1 MPSSCSS
8 QLVLAALVASVTLHA
23 QETETSRGGMH
34 ALQAAS
40 SRPGAVDPWLRAELD
55 RLGDG
60 GRAKVYFVLRQR
72 FDAEGFR
79 TRTKSQPLAQRRQL
93 VVAALRD
100 HATDSQRELLAAAE
114 RERIEGRCSSPTT
127 NWLGNFVQL
136 EATVA
141 AIERLAALPCVLSA
155 HLDTTPRHEE
165 VADAAQ
171 PVEDPGHGASHAAH
185 GLDAPIACAATN
197 PAPGD
202 GPVQT
207 RAFVAWAY
215 GFRGQGVLVANVDGG
230 ISSHSDLD
238 ARRWT
243 NTGEIANNGIDDDQN
258 GFVDD
263 VHGFAFDLGS
273 AAIDDGGGHGTM
285 TAGLLVGDGSCS
297 GIAWGQ
303 APAANVMTCRT
314 LSETSQWNAIQYAL
328 AMGADV
334 QTSSFSYKANFTP
347 PPNYLVHRD
356 VAAATLAAGLIR
368 VNSSGNDGAAAND
381 GASSLRVPCNIAA
394 PACAP
399 SPYLDPAQSS
409 GGISGVLAVGA
420 YRVPQNAI
428 DVVSP
433 HGPFAWS
440 LADVQQNVP
449 AYPASQWDAARHDD
463 YPWQNGARQGLLKPD
478 VLGPTGNTTTSGAPC
493 RTTTFSGT
501 SNAAPTVA
509 GVIALWKCA
518 NPSLTPED
526 VAMIVH
532 QTAQDLGPVAG
543 KENRY
548 GAGLVDAER
557 GLRRALCVHRVD
569 HESAWAVDHPIA
581 AGPVH
586 LAIDGVPNS
595 LAVVVVGLQRM
606 PLSFGSLQLGV
617 GPGLDVVFGGV
628 TDSFGEL
635 QSTAG
640 TGPWLQGLRLATQ
653 AVLLDQTHT
662 GLVLDSNV
670 VEIAFR

>member
-1 MPSSCSS
+1 MPSPTCH
-8 QLVLAALVASVTLHA
+8 LIVAAVLVASVAA
-23 QETETSRGGMH
+23 QAQGKAVGREGPRAQHLPS
-34 ALQAAS
+34 LAS
-40 SRPGAVDPWLRAELD
+40 AIDPWLRAELD
-55 RLGDG
+55 RIGKSA
-60 GRAKVYFVLRQR
+60 RTKAYFVIRDR
-72 FDAEGFR
+72 FDAEGWR
-79 TRTKSQPLAQRRQL
+79 ARTKSMPLSQRRSL
-93 VVAALRD
+93 VVASMQD
-100 HATDSQRELLAAAE
+100 HAEDSQRELLAAIE
-114 RERIEGRCSSPTT
+114 RERSAGQCSTPTS

-136 EATVA
+136 EATA
-141 AIERLAALPCVLSA
+141 ATIERLASMSCVASA
-155 HLDTTPRHEE
+155 HMDAAPRFEE
-165 VADAAQ
+165 VADASIGNATH
-171 PVEDPGHGASHAAH
+171 PIARAPNGRGS
-185 GLDAPIACAATN
+185 DAPLWWEATN

-202 GPVQT
+202 GPFQT

-230 ISSHSDLD
+230 ISSHLDLD

-243 NTGEIANNGIDDDQN
+243 NAGEIAGNGIDDDGN

-285 TAGLLVGDGSCS
+285 TAGLLVGDGNCG

-347 PPNYLVHRD
+347 PPNYRMHRD

-368 VNSSGNDGAAAND
+368 VNSSGNDGSAASD
-381 GASSLRVPCNIAA
+381 PASALRVPCNIAA

-399 SPYLDPAQSS
+399 SPYLDPAQSA

-420 YRVPQNAI
+420 FRFAQNAL
-428 DVVSP
+428 DTVSP
-433 HGPFAWS
+433 QGPFAWS
-440 LADVQQNVP
+440 LTDVQQNVP
-449 AYPASQWDAARHDD
+449 AYPASQWDATHHED
-463 YPWQNGARQGLLKPD
+463 YPWQAGARQGLLKPD

-532 QTAQDLGPVAG
+532 QTAQDLGSIPG

-548 GAGLVDAER
+548 GAGLIDAER

-569 HESAWAVDHPIA
+569 HESAWAVEHAIA
-581 AGPVH
+581 AGSVH
-586 LAIDGVPNS
+586 LAIDGVPHS
-595 LAVVVVGLQRM
+595 LAAVVVGAQRM
-606 PLSFGSLQLGV
+606 PQAIGSLQLGI

-628 TDSFGEL
+628 TDSNGDL
-635 QSTAG
+635 QSTAV
-640 TGPWLQGLRLATQ
+640 TGPWLSGLRLATQ

-662 GLVLDSNV
+662 GLALDSNV
-670 VEIAFR
+670 VEIAFL